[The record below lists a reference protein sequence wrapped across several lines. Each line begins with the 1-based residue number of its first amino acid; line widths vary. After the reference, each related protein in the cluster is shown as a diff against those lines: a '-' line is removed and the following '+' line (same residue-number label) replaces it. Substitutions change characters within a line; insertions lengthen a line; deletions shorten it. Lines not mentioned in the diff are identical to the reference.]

1 MKNFFSAVQGKFDA
15 KYHGRYVGNI
25 LEQIAS
31 VRKEI
36 VEPLL
41 KAAPTKN
48 RWTLKA
54 VQEVTTEYAYL
65 TDENRKQDR
74 LADLEITLESGE
86 TAGSLLVEIKVKD
99 GFLAGQL
106 DEYIKWAKGRSES
119 EDRAVVVLTAFP
131 IGFDEKTKIRE
142 NSEFIKHIY
151 LSEFMDALRPKVAQS
166 ELIALFSDYLYEE
179 GYAMYQLQTKNQGN
193 DGVDETDYDALLSF
207 MVLTFLP
214 HTSGKGRVASAKK
227 IAHGPAIFSNI
238 TQNWQLV
245 SDRFSIVCLA
255 KEKKRSPT
263 IRYFPEQATNSLRE
277 NFMELSDENILT
289 HRTKA
294 RENKIRGRYWLT
306 SENVLDGDKNYR
318 LGWGQIIQIQRGKD
332 NESES
337 IECFLFSCIRQGKN
351 QIGGKIIKMTN
362 GIKDQRLYNIESF
375 MKEILALAQET
386 KNQAIQYAPELENIL
401 KLK

>member
-41 KAAPTKN
+41 NTAPTKN

-65 TDENRKQDR
+65 TDESREQDR

-86 TAGSLLVEIKVKD
+86 TVGSLLVEIKVKD
-99 GFLAGQL
+99 GFLPGQL
-106 DEYIKWAKGRSES
+106 DAYIKWAKGRSES

-131 IGFDEKTKIRE
+131 IGSDENTKIKE

-193 DGVDETDYDALLSF
+193 DGVNETDYDALLSF

-227 IAHGPAIFSNI
+227 IAHGPAVFSNI
-238 TQNWQLV
+238 IQNWQLV
-245 SDRFSIVCLA
+245 SDRFSAVCL
-255 KEKKRSPT
+255 ENKRRPT
-263 IRYFPEQATNSLRE
+263 IRYFPEQGTNSSKE

-289 HRTKA
+289 ERKKT
-294 RENKIRGRYWLT
+294 RSNKTRGRYWLT
-306 SENVLDGDKNYR
+306 SDNVLDGDMKLR
-318 LGWGQIIQIQRGKD
+318 LEWGQIIQIQRGND
-332 NESES
+332 DEFES
-337 IECFLFSCIRQGKN
+337 IECFLFVCLRQGQN
-351 QIGGKIIKMTN
+351 QIGGKISKMTN

-375 MKEILALAQET
+375 MKEIVALAQKT
-386 KNQAIQYAPELENIL
+386 KNQAIQHAPELENIL